1 MKVNGNHRGRRG
13 QALAEMAVMV
23 PFLVIGMMGFLD
35 LGRALY
41 FQIALTN
48 AVREG
53 ARLASL
59 PNYFGLAPDC
69 SFGAGSANCPLP
81 SDGAIIT
88 RVNQELTGTG
98 FTIQA
103 ADITVTPNEAGRMT
117 CYSNPVQCQAASPTQ
132 YAVTVS
138 AKYKF
143 TFITPMIASLFGGSI
158 TLQSAADMRTE
169 Y

>member
-1 MKVNGNHRGRRG
+1 
-13 QALAEMAVMV
+13 MV

-35 LGRALY
+35 LGRAFY
-41 FQIALTN
+41 YQIALTN

-59 PNYFGLAPDC
+59 PNYLGLSPDC
-69 SFGAGSANCPLP
+69 SFGAGSASCPIP
-81 SDGAIIT
+81 SDAAIIQ

-103 ADITVTPNEAGRMT
+103 GDISITPNQAGRLT
-117 CYSNPVQCQAASPTQ
+117 CYSNPVQCQAGSATQ

-138 AKYKF
+138 SSYKF
-143 TFITPMIASLFGGSI
+143 TFITPVIGSMFGGSI
-158 TLQSAADMRTE
+158 MLRSAADMRTE